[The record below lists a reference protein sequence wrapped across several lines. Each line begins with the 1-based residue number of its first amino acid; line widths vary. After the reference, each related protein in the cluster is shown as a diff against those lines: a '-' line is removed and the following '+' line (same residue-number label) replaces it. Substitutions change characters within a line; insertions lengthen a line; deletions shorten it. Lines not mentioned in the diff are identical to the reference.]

1 MGSTAISLGRTSQ
14 SRRPRT
20 IRILRRPAVALHMCR
35 NWASARAYWRLYIAG
50 GPASR
55 NGDGAHHMVVEFYA
69 GTGGFA
75 RRFSGK
81 DAKFR
86 PGIPGIAPGDL
97 RAARLDYAAAY
108 ASVSEPCPTELDGI
122 GHAEELE
129 VTEVGAGEI
138 AYGNVAWA
146 DGSLSETGYWEASR
160 PVRSKNS
167 GELAADLVKAKA
179 AKVGAIKAKEAT
191 LTAAGFTYEI
201 PESDDPHTYQIDYA
215 AQQNMTS
222 IGALFAL
229 AVHGSPTA
237 HWRAS
242 WRISS
247 AWPNSTTMH
256 TSRNRSRARR
266 CSCKTLAGRDINAAG
281 LTAYTSGGTLKT
293 VVPIHDGC

>member
-1 MGSTAISLGRTSQ
+1 
-14 SRRPRT
+14 
-20 IRILRRPAVALHMCR
+20 
-35 NWASARAYWRLYIAG
+35 
-50 GPASR
+50 
-55 NGDGAHHMVVEFYA
+55 MVVEFYA

-229 AVHGSPTA
+229 GQENAHGGFWRSMANVNVEMTDAQCIAFFKAAAAYRTAVV
-237 HWRAS
+237 
-242 WRISS
+242 
-247 AWPNSTTMH
+247 
-256 TSRNRSRARR
+256 RNMW
-266 CSCKTLAGRDINAAG
+266 LLIAGTNAASDQ
-281 LTAYTSGGTLKT
+281 TALDAETTAALALVDPQAGTIDGAGGWPT
-293 VVPIHDGC
+293 